1 MNKRE
6 AQAAESK
13 ERLLRSASR
22 LFMQKGY
29 RDTSIREINRSI
41 DMADGLLY
49 HYFPGGKKEIFLKVY
64 EDSLSKVLDSFREK
78 RNIDDYAALPIVQM
92 LETIYQDFS
101 TVVFDNVDVI
111 RTILREEEI
120 LDAIVKEDVL
130 YSICGNT
137 QWLTELLNIK
147 YKKGEIREMDF
158 ECAAST
164 ILQLLYNRVMG
175 IAFGFSDKNMSELRQ
190 SYFEHLAMLWKP
202 DTAIKR

>member
-101 TVVFDNVDVI
+101 AVVFDNVDVI

-190 SYFEHLAMLWKP
+190 RYFEHLAMLWKP
-202 DTAIKR
+202 DTVIER

>member
-190 SYFEHLAMLWKP
+190 RYFEHLAMLWKP
-202 DTAIKR
+202 DTVIER

>member
-1 MNKRE
+1 
-6 AQAAESK
+6 
-13 ERLLRSASR
+13 
-22 LFMQKGY
+22 
-29 RDTSIREINRSI
+29 
-41 DMADGLLY
+41 MADVLLY

-190 SYFEHLAMLWKP
+190 RYFEHLAMLWKP
-202 DTAIKR
+202 DTVIER

>member
-41 DMADGLLY
+41 NMADGLLY

-101 TVVFDNVDVI
+101 AVVFDNVDVI

-190 SYFEHLAMLWKP
+190 RYFEHLAMLWKP
-202 DTAIKR
+202 DTVIER